1 MVRSFSL
8 RFVLQNLNRDDFL
21 GFTAEFCY
29 PFSFQILSF
38 LAWYYISVT
47 SSLCIKCFN
56 FYIVSCNYLWVNT
69 SPWSLKGSQWNNFLV
84 KKIQGPALTRTLLN
98 WDFKLMKLCIRN
110 EEQNPLEEDRRV
122 LSSLAD
128 IVIIVIVLCPESLL
142 GTGIYFSTT
151 LYSFKITG
159 KKMSSSLQIRNEDAF

>member
-84 KKIQGPALTRTLLN
+84 KKNTRSCSYKNTPKLGFQVNEALYKKWRTKPTWRGQESALKLGWHCNHCHCSVSWVLVGYWYLL
-98 WDFKLMKLCIRN
+98 FHH
-110 EEQNPLEEDRRV
+110 
-122 LSSLAD
+122 
-128 IVIIVIVLCPESLL
+128 SLL
-142 GTGIYFSTT
+142 FQNY
-151 LYSFKITG
+151 
-159 KKMSSSLQIRNEDAF
+159 R